1 MTEEP
6 KVAPFRS
13 FDDFLIGGARF
24 GPPDFK
30 NQEKWTNRVAQ
41 NLLYYQSNYFVLAA
55 IFPTICLWAQPST
68 MIYGL
73 FLLGLFLVYIYQVFF
88 IRHNQIK
95 DFQKDYPIGYVA
107 LIIMSTIA
115 FLYAIP
121 SMSLLLLSI
130 LVPLLAILVH
140 ASFRMRNFANK
151 VQNKV
156 EQVGLK
162 KTPMGQILNGLQGF
176 TN

>member
-55 IFPTICLWAQPST
+55 IFPTICL
-68 MIYGL
+68 
-73 FLLGLFLVYIYQVFF
+73 LVIISYLQVFLNIF
-88 IRHNQIK
+88 
-95 DFQKDYPIGYVA
+95 YVA
-107 LIIMSTIA
+107 ILITFMYYKYLC
-115 FLYAIP
+115 F
-121 SMSLLLLSI
+121 
-130 LVPLLAILVH
+130 
-140 ASFRMRNFANK
+140 
-151 VQNKV
+151 
-156 EQVGLK
+156 
-162 KTPMGQILNGLQGF
+162 
-176 TN
+176 